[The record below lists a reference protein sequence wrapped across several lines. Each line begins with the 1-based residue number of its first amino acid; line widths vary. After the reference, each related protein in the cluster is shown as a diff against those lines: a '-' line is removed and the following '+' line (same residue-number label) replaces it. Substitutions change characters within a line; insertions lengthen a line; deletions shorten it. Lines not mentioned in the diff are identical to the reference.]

1 MDVKGFILFFI
12 AVPLI
17 VGGCS
22 RTEPGNPEV
31 PDYPQSYYVN
41 GSFDAPLSVSER
53 GGLKSFEYY
62 GSGMAIE
69 DIFQYKFTKEDEGVR
84 FEYDFYIQGEEAEGE
99 VMLDP
104 SYIDELV
111 RLSDK
116 YDLILKWDGFDKS
129 AEGVLDGSGFSLS
142 MGFEDGSS
150 ISARGENEFPDGYR
164 YFNEDFK
171 AIIDKIAEE
180 QGIFD
185 KLFPKVI
192 ESEDLS
198 FISIDFNTR
207 GAEKFE
213 FMLRP
218 DAPNENIDTCKIRS
232 QEDEKKLFGGE
243 TENHFS
249 KKAGYSLEPVQAVL
263 KKYNIA
269 SWNGYDGYDEGSD
282 IWFSIF
288 AEYESGERITAS
300 GSLAPENYEEFK
312 DEIINVFADFYQ
324 KNKGGFYQ

>member
-41 GSFDAPLSVSER
+41 GSFDAPLSISER

-62 GSGMAIE
+62 GSGMAINDMFSYE
-69 DIFQYKFTKEDEGVR
+69 FTKEDEGVR
-84 FEYDFYIQGEEAEGE
+84 FEYDFYIQNEEAQGE
-99 VMLDP
+99 AMLDP

-116 YDLILKWDGFDKS
+116 YDMLLKWDGFDKI
-129 AEGVLDGSGFSLS
+129 AEDVLDGNGFSLY

-150 ISARGENEFPDGYR
+150 MSAHGSNEFPDGYR
-164 YFNEDFK
+164 YFEDDFR
-171 AIIDKIAEE
+171 ALIDKIVEE

-192 ESEDLS
+192 ESEELS

-207 GAEKFE
+207 GEEKFE

-232 QEDEKKLFGGE
+232 QYDERKLFGGE
-243 TENHFS
+243 TEDHFS
-249 KKAGYSLEPVQAVL
+249 KKAGFSLDAVQAVM

-269 SWNGYDGYDEGSD
+269 SWNGYNGYDEASNEY
-282 IWFSIF
+282 FSIF
-288 AEYESGERITAS
+288 AEYASGERITAS
-300 GSLAPENYEEFK
+300 GSLTPENYEEFK
-312 DEIINVFADFYQ
+312 QEIINVFADFYNAS
-324 KNKGGFYQ
+324 KTDFYQ